1 MEYSDDQS
9 RVFWSEHE
17 ARTKIEK
24 YCAYQ
29 ERCHREVRSKLA
41 EHGIYGDL
49 LEEILSELIQND
61 FLNEERFAT
70 SFARGKFRIKKWG
83 RNKIKQE
90 LTLRHVTEYCIR
102 SAMAEI
108 DDEEYMDTLRNL
120 LHHKIQSTTFKNE
133 WDKRK
138 KLTDY
143 ALRKGY
149 EYDIVTEILKAI

>member
-1 MEYSDDQS
+1 MGHSEENP

-17 ARTKIEK
+17 ARIKIERF
-24 YCAYQ
+24 CAYQ
-29 ERCHREVRSKLA
+29 ERCHQEVRLKLI

-70 SFARGKFRIKKWG
+70 SYARGKFRIKKWG

-90 LTLRHVTEYCIR
+90 LKSRHVTEYCIR
-102 SAMAEI
+102 SAMSEI
-108 DDEEYMDTLRNL
+108 DDEEYMDTLRTIL
-120 LHHKIQSTTFKNE
+120 IHKIQATSFKSDWE
-133 WDKRK
+133 KRK

-149 EYDIVTEILKAI
+149 EYECITEVLKSI